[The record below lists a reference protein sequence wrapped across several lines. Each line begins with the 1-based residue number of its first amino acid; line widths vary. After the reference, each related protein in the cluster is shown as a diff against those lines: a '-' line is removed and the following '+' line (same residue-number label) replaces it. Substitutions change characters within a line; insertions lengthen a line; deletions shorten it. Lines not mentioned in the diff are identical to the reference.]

1 MTGRRLLISAG
12 LGLAAAAAAA
22 QSTVVLAGTMGRRAL
37 LVIDGQPATLAVGE
51 SAAGVTLLQLGDGQ
65 AVVQQRGTTATL
77 RLGGAPARLAGGAA
91 PAAGGREIVIPVGLG
106 GHYTTGG
113 AINGRPVRFM
123 VDTGATLVAL
133 GQAEADRLELPWR
146 NGERALTQTA
156 NGPVAV
162 HRVSLD
168 RVRVGEVELNNIAAV
183 VVPAAMPYVL
193 LGNSFLS
200 RFQLARDSDVLRL
213 ELKR

>member
-1 MTGRRLLISAG
+1 MSGRRRLIAAG
-12 LGLAAAAAAA
+12 LGLAATAAAA
-22 QSTVVLAGTMGRRAL
+22 QSTVVLAGTMGRKAL
-37 LVIDGQPATLAVGE
+37 LVIDGQPATLAIGE
-51 SAAGVTLLQLGDGQ
+51 SAGGVTLRQLGDGR
-65 AVVQQRGTTATL
+65 AVVEQRGATATL
-77 RLGGAPARLAGGAA
+77 QLGGAPARLAGSAA
-91 PAAGGREIVIPVGLG
+91 PAAGTREIVIPVGLG

-123 VDTGATLVAL
+123 VDTGATVIAL
-133 GQAEADRLELPWR
+133 GQAEADRLGLPWR
-146 NGERALTQTA
+146 GGERTLTQTA

-193 LGNSFLS
+193 P
-200 RFQLARDSDVLRL
+200 RA
-213 ELKR
+213 

>member
-1 MTGRRLLISAG
+1 MK
-12 LGLAAAAAAA
+12 
-22 QSTVVLAGTMGRRAL
+22 VLSHR
-37 LVIDGQPATLAVGE
+37 
-51 SAAGVTLLQLGDGQ
+51 
-65 AVVQQRGTTATL
+65 
-77 RLGGAPARLAGGAA
+77 
-91 PAAGGREIVIPVGLG
+91 GLG

-123 VDTGATLVAL
+123 VDTGATVIAL
-133 GQAEADRLELPWR
+133 GQAEADRLGLPWR
-146 NGERALTQTA
+146 GGERTLTQTA

>member
-1 MTGRRLLISAG
+1 MICRGLLAA
-12 LGLAAAAAAA
+12 LGLAVAATASG
-22 QSTVVLAGTMGRRAL
+22 QTVQLGGTMGRKAL

-65 AVVQQRGTTATL
+65 AVIRQGGATSTL
-77 RLGGAPARLAGGAA
+77 RIGSSPVQLGGSGSAA
-91 PAAGGREIVIPVGLG
+91 AVTREIVIPVGLG
-106 GHYTTGG
+106 GHYTAGG

-133 GQAEADRLELPWR
+133 GQAEADRLGLDWR
-146 NGERALTQTA
+146 RGERALSQTA
-156 NGPVAV
+156 GGTVPV
-162 HRVSLD
+162 HRVSLGS
-168 RVRVGEVELNNIAAV
+168 VRVGEVELNNIGAV

-193 LGNSFLS
+193 LGNSFLA
-200 RFQLARDSDVLRL
+200 RFQLRRDSDVLRL

>member
-1 MTGRRLLISAG
+1 MSARPALAAVG
-12 LGLAAAAAAA
+12 LALAAAAAPA
-22 QSTVVLAGTMGRRAL
+22 QTVTLGGTMGRKAL
-37 LVIDGQPATLAVGE
+37 LVIDGRPATLAVGE
-51 SAAGVTLLQLGDGQ
+51 SAGGVTLRQIGEGQ
-65 AVVQQRGTTATL
+65 AQVELHGTPMTL
-77 RLGGAPARLAGGAA
+77 RLGASPVQLGAAAA
-91 PAAGGREIVIPVGLG
+91 PAAGRRIVIPVGLG
-106 GHYTTGG
+106 GHYTTAG
-113 AINGRPVRFM
+113 AINGRPVQFM
-123 VDTGATLVAL
+123 VDTGATLIAL
-133 GQAEADRLELPWR
+133 GQAEADRLALPWR
-146 NGERALTQTA
+146 QGERALSQTA
-156 NGPVAV
+156 GGTVPV

>member
-1 MTGRRLLISAG
+1 MRRLELF
-12 LGLAAAAAAA
+12 AA
-22 QSTVVLAGTMGRRAL
+22 SAL
-37 LVIDGQPATLAVGE
+37 LALSPLLQAETQVQVVGLFPNAAVLLVDGQRKLVKAGQTGPGGVRVLSADSKGALLEVDGVQRSYGLSREYNQAGSAAPQKTQVSISKGVGNHYWIAGSIDGHP
-51 SAAGVTLLQLGDGQ
+51 
-65 AVVQQRGTTATL
+65 VQ
-77 RLGGAPARLAGGAA
+77 
-91 PAAGGREIVIPVGLG
+91 
-106 GHYTTGG
+106 
-113 AINGRPVRFM
+113 FM

-133 GQAEADRLELPWR
+133 GQAEADRLGLPWR
-146 NGERALTQTA
+146 GGERTLTQTA